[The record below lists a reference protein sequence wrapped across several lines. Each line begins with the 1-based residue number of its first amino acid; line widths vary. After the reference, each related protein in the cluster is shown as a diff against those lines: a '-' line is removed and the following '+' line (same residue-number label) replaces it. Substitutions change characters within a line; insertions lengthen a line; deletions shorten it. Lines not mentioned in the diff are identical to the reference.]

1 MLKNIVEHLANVRD
15 NHPRPGAAA
24 GSSIDPTFRSEIIM
38 AILNG
43 EFTRDP
49 VAFLTNHALAI
60 DYTHAVAGIN
70 QWVVE
75 YDADAP
81 PAMLR
86 RATAHD
92 NHTFSAYFLRYTD
105 NNSHQ
110 LILGSMAN
118 LMFTPPLTGCSF
130 VVDKKWYS
138 PMVSHHNRQGGG
150 GGIDQV
156 AVDAAI
162 TTAHGPETTTG
173 CCSVTANYYPVR
185 KDDYV
190 PIGQSAQDHRL
201 YVVGVRG
208 KLGWYMYRMKH
219 DIASNAVVEA
229 PNRIN

>member
-1 MLKNIVEHLANVRD
+1 
-15 NHPRPGAAA
+15 
-24 GSSIDPTFRSEIIM
+24 M

-49 VAFLTNHALAI
+49 VAFLTKRALAF

-70 QWVVE
+70 QWVIE
-75 YDADAP
+75 YDANMP
-81 PAMLR
+81 PAILR
-86 RATAHD
+86 LATAHD
-92 NHTFSAYFLRYTD
+92 THTFSAYFLPYSD

-110 LILGSMAN
+110 LTLGSMAN
-118 LMFTPPLTGCSF
+118 IMFTPPLTGCSF
-130 VVDKKWYS
+130 VIDKKWYT
-138 PMVSHHNRQGGG
+138 PMISHHNRQDAG

-162 TTAHGPETTTG
+162 TSVHGTETTTG
-173 CCSVTANYYPVR
+173 CCSVTANYYTVR

-190 PIGQSAQDHRL
+190 PHGASSQDHRL

-219 DIASNAVVEA
+219 DPSLNTVVEA